1 MELESIRTGRR
12 IVSAAVTLSAIALVM
27 ARMARSGGS
36 DGGVGAIASLAFC
49 LSLALLTVIWRKE
62 YAMNEEASAA
72 RQRHQLELLRLSAE
86 LSKKKGATTV
96 AREPPP

>member
-1 MELESIRTGRR
+1 
-12 IVSAAVTLSAIALVM
+12 
-27 ARMARSGGS
+27 
-36 DGGVGAIASLAFC
+36 
-49 LSLALLTVIWRKE
+49 
-62 YAMNEEASAA
+62 MNEEASAA